1 MGMGR
6 MTRAR
11 VGAAA
16 ALVAGAAAFFA
27 AGGAA
32 AANRWG
38 ADYFP
43 NVPLVTHE
51 GRAVRFY
58 DDLLKGKSV
67 AINAIFTT
75 CTDVCPLETANLV
88 QLTKQLGERVGKDV
102 HFYSI
107 SIDPKRD
114 TPEVLKAY
122 AAKFGAGGPGWLF
135 LTGKPEDIKLITKK
149 LALIRD
155 RDNPTSRES
164 HHAPYLVLGI
174 EPKGLWTRKHA
185 VSNPRFLAST
195 MNTFFGWPETQPQP
209 SYAEA
214 RPLQITEGQRLFQSR
229 CTACH
234 TIGRGDKMGPDLAGV
249 TDRRERAWLARY
261 IADPAQVLAA
271 GDPVA
276 TALHNKYKRVGMPY
290 LGLSASQVA
299 EVVSFLETRDNA
311 ATGQSQGNSARG
323 AH

>member
-1 MGMGR
+1 
-6 MTRAR
+6 MTVIER
-11 VGAAA
+11 A
-16 ALVAGAAAFFA
+16 ALVAVAAAWLA
-27 AGGAA
+27 TGPAS
-32 AANRWG
+32 AANQWG

-43 NVPLVTHE
+43 NVPLTTQE
-51 GRAVRFY
+51 GKTVRFY

-67 AINAIFTT
+67 AINVIFTS

-88 QLTKQLGERVGKDV
+88 QLTKQLGDRVGKDV

-107 SIDPKRD
+107 TIDPKRD

-122 AAKFGAGGPGWLF
+122 AEKFGAGGPGWLF
-135 LTGKPEDIKLITKK
+135 LTGKAEDIKQITKK

-164 HHAPYLVLGI
+164 HHAPTLVMGI
-174 EPKGLWTRKHA
+174 ERSGLWTRKSA
-185 VSNPRFLAST
+185 VSNPRFIASN
-195 MNTFFGWPETQPQP
+195 MRTFFGWPEPESQP

-214 RPLQITEGQRLFQSR
+214 KPLQINEGQRLFQSR

-234 TIGRGDKMGPDLAGV
+234 TLGQGDKIGPDLRGV

-261 IADPAQVLAA
+261 IADSPKMVSS
-271 GDPVA
+271 GDPIA
-276 TALHNKYKRVGMPY
+276 TALHNKYRKVGMPY

-299 EVVSFLETRDNA
+299 ELISFLDARDAVATRK
-311 ATGQSQGNSARG
+311 SQKDTARAG
-323 AH
+323 H